1 MEIHQ
6 TKNFE
11 EKIWDVCIVG
21 AGAAGLMTAIQA
33 ARLGLSVLLLDGQK
47 KIGAKILMSG
57 GNRCNVTHVKVTEN
71 DYQNEDKRFV
81 RNVLRAFT
89 EKQALDF
96 FKSLGVNFVLEETGK
111 YFPSTHSGKTILE
124 KLISEVESLN
134 VSLRTFSKV
143 ERVSKENEKFAISG
157 SHFDYFASTVVLC
170 TGGLSYPSTGSDGTG
185 YEISSQF
192 SHSLIETIPALTP
205 LKAQDELW
213 NSLAGVSCRV
223 KLSLRVMDEIIV
235 EFEDDF
241 LFTHFGY
248 SGPVVLNIS
257 RHWEKA
263 NKEKVSNAQMTVNFL
278 PNENPESLKRLFA
291 DPANS
296 NRKLKTLL
304 AEMLPQS
311 LSEVLLIK
319 TGIAADKT
327 MSNFGRQERL
337 LLQKNLLECPL
348 PVLSVWGY
356 AKAEATAGGV
366 SLGDVDYRT
375 MQSRLCPGL
384 FFAGEILDVDGR
396 IGGFNFQWA
405 WSSGTVAARGMKNY
419 LGK

>member
-1 MEIHQ
+1 MGLNQE
-6 TKNFE
+6 KVFE
-11 EKIWDVCIVG
+11 EKIWDVCVVG

-57 GNRCNVTHVKVTEN
+57 GNRCNVTHVKVSEN

-89 EKQALDF
+89 ERQALDF

-124 KLISEVESLN
+124 KLISQVESLN

-143 ERVSKENEKFAISG
+143 EKVDKKNERFVIAG
-157 SHFDYFASTVVLC
+157 SHFEYFASTVVLC
-170 TGGLSYPSTGSDGTG
+170 TGGLSYPSTGSDGSG
-185 YEISSQF
+185 YKLSSNF
-192 SHSLIETIPALTP
+192 SHSLIETLPALTP
-205 LKAQDELW
+205 LKARDELW
-213 NSLAGVSCRV
+213 NALAGVSCRV
-223 KLSLRVMDEIIV
+223 ELSMRINNKVIAL
-235 EFEDDF
+235 FEDDF

-248 SGPVVLNIS
+248 SGPAALNIS
-257 RHWEKA
+257 RHWEKT
-263 NKEKVSNAQMTVNFL
+263 NKAKVLHAQVTANFL
-278 PNENPESLKRLFA
+278 PGETQESLTKLFA

-296 NRKLKTLL
+296 SRKLKALL
-304 AEMLPQS
+304 AEKLPQR

-327 MSNFGRQERL
+327 MSNFSRQERL
-337 LLQKNLLECPL
+337 HLQKNLLECPL
-348 PVLSVWGY
+348 PVSSVWGY

-366 SLGDVDYRT
+366 PLAETDYKT
-375 MQSRLCPGL
+375 MQSKLCPGL

-405 WSSGTVAARGMKNY
+405 WSSGTVAARGVKSY
-419 LGK
+419 LNK